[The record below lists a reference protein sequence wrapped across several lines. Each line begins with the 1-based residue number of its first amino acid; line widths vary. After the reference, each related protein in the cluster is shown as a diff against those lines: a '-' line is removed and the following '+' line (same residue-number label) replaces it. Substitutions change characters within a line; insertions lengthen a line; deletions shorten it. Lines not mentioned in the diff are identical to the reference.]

1 MSAILFIITGV
12 IVGVIAGI
20 VGIGGGLVVV
30 PMLRYFWGYSQH
42 AAQGTSL
49 GMLLPPIGIFAA
61 YVYWR
66 AGYVNIPVALLLAAG
81 FLIGG
86 YFGGLVAVKLPGLLL
101 QRIFGA
107 LFLVVALRML
117 IWK

>member
-1 MSAILFIITGV
+1 MSALLFIIAGAV
-12 IVGVIAGI
+12 VGIVAGI
-20 VGIGGGLVVV
+20 VGIGGGLIVI

-49 GMLLPPIGIFAA
+49 GMLLPPIGIFAT
-61 YVYWR
+61 YVYWK
-66 AGYVNIPVALLLAAG
+66 AGHVNIPVALLLATG

-86 YFGGLVAVKLPGLLL
+86 YFGGLVAVKLPGLIL

-117 IWK
+117 VGK